1 MQSALPRSSG
11 LTHQPARSLPES
23 IPGRIAIAF
32 AATLFVAACAHVSI
46 PLPFTPVPLTLQNF
60 GRVLLVGLFAGP
72 AQTAFS
78 AMVLY
83 LAEGAMGLP
92 VFNPMR
98 RWEWYSSLA
107 PQAVICCLTLSSR
120 QLQDG
125 PSVRSLRSVYARAAV
140 AGTLATSILFVCM
153 ARCGSLGYFIS
164 APPAFGRCRSLLFLP
179 GELVKIAAAAGL
191 AASIQHWRRA

>member
-11 LTHQPARSLPES
+11 LAHQPARSLPES

-60 GRVLLVGLFAGP
+60 GVLLVGLLLGP
-72 AQTAFS
+72 AAAFS

-92 VFNPMR
+92 VFNPHAAGGMVQLFGATGGYLLSYPFIAAAAGWAFR
-98 RWEWYSSLA
+98 SL
-107 PQAVICCLTLSSR
+107 P
-120 QLQDG
+120 
-125 PSVRSLRSVYARAAV
+125 LRSVYARAAV
-140 AGTLATSILFVCM
+140 AGTLATSILFVC
-153 ARCGSLGYFIS
+153 GSLWIAQVLHLS
-164 APPAFGRCRSLLFLP
+164 ASSVWTMSVAPFLP